1 MTRLKWKLDSVH
13 LDRVLILTK
22 DRCTVCVECT
32 IGLEIILDAP
42 DDLLGDVGHVE
53 SRFGPFGYIVSISAR

>member
-1 MTRLKWKLDSVH
+1 MWNLISVRLQT
-13 LDRVLILTK
+13 VL

-42 DDLLGDVGHVE
+42 DDLLGDVGHVQ
-53 SRFGPFGYIVSISAR
+53 SSFSPFGDNVSVDAW

>member
-1 MTRLKWKLDSVH
+1 MLKWKLDSVH

-42 DDLLGDVGHVE
+42 DDLLGDVGHLQ
-53 SRFGPFGYIVSISAR
+53 SSFSPFGDSVSVDAR